1 MEMFGYANNIYLF
14 DFVMLVTSAVLI
26 DLIMLQMKLNNS

>member
-14 DFVMLVTSAVLI
+14 DFVMLFTSAVLI